1 MVSAIADSEEE
12 EEEREEFQL
21 EDMEEELI
29 DEKEEEQLA
38 KELGTLTLNEGYL
51 TCIKSSFAKL
61 NIPSSKRTKVMLHI
75 LHPSLSSGFSGK

>member
-1 MVSAIADSEEE
+1 MVSAIADSEEEE

-38 KELGTLTLNEGYL
+38 KDLGTVYEGYL
-51 TCIKSSFAKL
+51 TCIKSSFVKL